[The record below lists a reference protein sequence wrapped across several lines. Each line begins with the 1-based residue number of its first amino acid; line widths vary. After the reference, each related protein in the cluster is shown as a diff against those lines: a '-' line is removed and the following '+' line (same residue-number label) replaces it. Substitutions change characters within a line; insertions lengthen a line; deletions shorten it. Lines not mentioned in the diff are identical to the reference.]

1 MTGIPSDGLFFSLKE
16 VRLVAGS
23 GGRRAVVGERGERV

>member
-1 MTGIPSDGLFFSLKE
+1 MRGIPSHGLFFSLKG

-23 GGRRAVVGERGERV
+23 GGRRAVVGERRERV